1 MNNTKLLTILSILL
15 FSISCKNE
23 KPIPKPYGYQRFSFK
38 QKEYQVIEKNYPYSF
53 EYPTYAYIEK
63 DKAYDT
69 QDYWINIVFP
79 KLKGKIHMSYIPI
92 NNNLTRLTED
102 AHKLAYKHS
111 QMADAIQEKQFT
123 NRAKRVYGL
132 IYQIK
137 GNTASPV
144 QFYATDSIKNFIR
157 GSLYFD
163 AHPNKDSLNPVISY
177 VYTDIVRLMESLE
190 WNNK

>member
-1 MNNTKLLTILSILL
+1 MSNSKLIILILVL
-15 FSISCKNE
+15 IISVNCKNE
-23 KPIPKPYGYQRFSFK
+23 KPIPKPYGYQRFSF
-38 QKEYQVIEKNYPYSF
+38 ENKNYQQLKEDFPYSF
-53 EYPTYAYIEK
+53 DFPTYAKIEK

-79 KLKGKIHMSYIPI
+79 ELKGKLHLSYKPI
-92 NNNLTRLTED
+92 KKNLKQLTED

-111 QMADAIQEKQFT
+111 QMADAIKEKQFI
-123 NRAKRVYGL
+123 NKEKKVYGL

-144 QFYATDSIKNFIR
+144 QFYVTDSIKNFLR

-177 VYTDIVRLMESLE
+177 VYKDIERLIESFE
-190 WNNK
+190 WKKN